1 MSSALLKQ
9 PLTFEEQ
16 AHKLLLRGLE
26 NCSQSELDA
35 YLQQVNYYRLNAY
48 FHSEMDPTTDCFVP
62 GFTFDMLKGRY
73 TIDGWLRKIILLSIE
88 PIEVKVR
95 TMLAYWSAHNAGSEM
110 FYDPQNFR
118 DVKKWREGFGGFEK
132 TRHAPTE
139 SKDPVLEFERP
150 RRVK

>member
-73 TIDGWLRKIILLSIE
+73 TIEGWLRKIILLSIE

-118 DVKKWREGFGGFEK
+118 DVKKWREVFEGFEK